1 MNQCLLR
8 TKSRSLCGIIIQFS
22 YSELENATEKF
33 SSSHL
38 VGRGG
43 SSFVYRGELRDGRT
57 VAVKRLNIQGGPDVD
72 YLFLTEVSV
81 PPIPLSSVDTFFL
94 ISLAE

>member
-1 MNQCLLR
+1 M
-8 TKSRSLCGIIIQFS
+8 QFS
-22 YSELENATEKF
+22 YPELECATNKF

-43 SSFVYRGELRDGRT
+43 SSFVYRGDLKDGRT

-72 YLFLTEVSV
+72 YLFLTEVSAQ
-81 PPIPLSSVDTFFL
+81 PIPL
-94 ISLAE
+94 